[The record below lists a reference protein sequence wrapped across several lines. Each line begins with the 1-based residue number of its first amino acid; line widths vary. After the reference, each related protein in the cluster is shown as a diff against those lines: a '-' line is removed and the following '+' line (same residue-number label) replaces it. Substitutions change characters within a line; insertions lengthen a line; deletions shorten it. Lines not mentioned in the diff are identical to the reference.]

1 MPVCQLCRKKF
12 KIISSTHLKSAH
24 NTNIQQYGKKFGFKG
39 VGFKKT
45 VAQLPKDDP
54 KYLKWRE
61 SLLRRAAPWNKG
73 QTKETHKGI
82 AKISRTFKRKKIDN
96 FKEWRRKAREE
107 GRIPFIYPSL
117 LKNTELAFLT
127 GLILGDGHLERFPR
141 TELLQVTLGTDK
153 PLLWQYTAKIIQNT
167 FHKEP
172 NIHKRKSSNCL
183 DIKLYQK
190 SLSERLEI
198 PLGNRGKVAIQL
210 PEWICENDSYLIACL
225 KGLFEAEGS
234 LSIHKPT
241 YTYNFQFS
249 NQNVNLL
256 NEVENALI
264 KLGFHPERRINAAR
278 LRKKKEVFK
287 FKKLITF
294 RKYARDIAHL

>member
-1 MPVCQLCRKKF
+1 MVKCQLCGKRF
-12 KIISSTHLKSAH
+12 EIITNTHLNSVHKC
-24 NTNIQQYGKKFGFKG
+24 NLKDYTKKFGTKNC
-39 VGFKKT
+39 GFISPNL
-45 VAQLPKDDP
+45 LPKNDP
-54 KYLKWRE
+54 RFRKWKE
-61 SLLRRAAPWNKG
+61 SLKKRPPSWNKG
-73 QTKETHKGI
+73 YTKETHPSI
-82 AKISRTFKRKKIDN
+82 LKISKTFKKKRIDN
-96 FKEWRRKAREE
+96 FKEWRRRVREE

-127 GLILGDGHLERFPR
+127 GLILGDGHIGRFPR

-153 PLLWQYTAKIIQNT
+153 PLLWQYTAKIIHNT

-172 NIHKRKSSNCL
+172 NTHKRKSSNCL

-190 SLSERLEI
+190 CLSERLEI

-210 PEWICENDSYLIACL
+210 PEWIYENDSYLIACL

-249 NQNVNLL
+249 DRNVNLL
-256 NEVENALI
+256 NEVESALI
-264 KLGFHPERRINAAR
+264 KLGFHPERRINAVR

-294 RKYARDIAHL
+294 RKYTRDTAHL